1 MTGPQ
6 KIELLGI
13 LQEDGTDFLHA
24 VLVLGWK
31 DVFPLW
37 GVSVPPLMTD
47 SEQLRIDLNVFLY
60 RMRNEPLSNEPLSKQ
75 FQHNFL
81 CDIQAKLLL
90 MMFLSFGLL

>member
-6 KIELLGI
+6 KIEPLGV

-31 DVFPLW
+31 DVFPLC

-47 SEQLRIDLNVFLY
+47 SEQLRIDLNGFLY
-60 RMRNEPLSNEPLSKQ
+60 GMRNGNEPLSKQ